1 MSEGGVLPVDKPE
14 GPTSHD
20 MVARARGILGT
31 RRIGHTGTLDPFAT
45 GLLLLCVGPS
55 TRLSEYLTGLPKRYL
70 ARMRLGVVTDTDDRT
85 GAVIA
90 THDTTRLDPDRV
102 RQALAAQVGTISQ
115 RPPIYSAKKISGKR
129 AHALAREGQEVAPDP
144 VRVTI
149 HDIQI
154 REMELPEVVFEVS
167 CGSGTYIRAI
177 ARDVGEVLGV
187 GGHLLELRRTAIGVH
202 EVADAVSLEG
212 DADRDAIERAMLSP
226 ARALRHLPAV
236 GLTVEQVEAV
246 RNGRRILASDAPTG
260 PEPISLLAP
269 EGALVAIAEHRDGW
283 LQPRKVIG

>member
-20 MVARARGILGT
+20 MVSRARKVLGT

-45 GLLLLCVGPS
+45 GLLLLCVGSS
-55 TRLSEYLTGLPKRYL
+55 TRLAEYLTGLPKRYL

-85 GAVIA
+85 GAVLA
-90 THDTTRLDPDRV
+90 THDPTHIDPDRV
-102 RQALAAQVGTISQ
+102 RDALASQVGTISQ

-129 AHALAREGQEVAPDP
+129 AHALARRGEEVDTVSVP
-144 VRVTI
+144 VTI
-149 HDIQI
+149 HGI
-154 REMELPEVVFEVS
+154 EVVEVALPDVVFEVS

-187 GGHLLELRRTAIGVH
+187 GGHLRELRRTAIGEH
-202 EVADAVSLEG
+202 EVTDAVSLEG
-212 DADRDAIERAMLSP
+212 DVDRESVQRAMLTP
-226 ARALRHLPAV
+226 AGALRHLPAAR
-236 GLTVEQVEAV
+236 LTVEEVEAV
-246 RNGRRILASDAPTG
+246 RNGRRVTGSDAPGG
-260 PEPISLLAP
+260 PEPVALLAP
-269 EGALVAIAEHRDGW
+269 DGELVAIAERRDGW